1 MALILGFFDLLAYA
15 IPGALYLA
23 TFAYVAGRAGWIDVP
38 TVLQAPSLLL
48 LITLTVG
55 AFLVGQAATPLG
67 GLVDRLNPFGSAVS
81 VPEQAKEEFLRRNA
95 GAAPRRF
102 LETDPYTLLAA
113 IEVRDK
119 EAATDVVRLR
129 STAAM
134 LSRAA
139 PALVLAAVVAV
150 VEAFTGPLPLFA
162 VLTGVVLAVV
172 AIGCLV
178 QSVAFRRWVV
188 IRTYELCFWDDDL
201 DGRIPGRS
209 GPDEP

>member
-15 IPGALYLA
+15 IPGALYLT
-23 TFAYVAGRAGWIDVP
+23 TFAYVAHRAGWIDVVS
-38 TVLQAPSLLL
+38 VLQVPSLLL
-48 LITLTVG
+48 LITLAVA
-55 AFLVGQAATPLG
+55 AFLVGQAVTPLG
-67 GLVDRLNPFGSAVS
+67 GLVDRLNPFGSATA
-81 VPEQAKEEFLRRNA
+81 VPQQAKEEFLRRNA

-102 LETDPYTLLAA
+102 LQLDPYTLLAA
-113 IEVRDK
+113 IEVGDK

-134 LSRAA
+134 LSRSA
-139 PALVLAAVVAV
+139 PAIALAAGVAF

-162 VLTGVVLAVV
+162 VLTGLALALV
-172 AIGCLV
+172 AVGCLV

-201 DGRIPGRS
+201 DERIPES
-209 GPDEP
+209 